1 MNRREPWRFF
11 GKVATSFAVSAA
23 IACGLF
29 FGAFVSMRALGFV
42 KPRAHSLE
50 FELVQAQIVEIQ
62 DTLECIA
69 QDRAYDGMAANPI
82 DEFEGQEEQ
91 AWK

>member
-1 MNRREPWRFF
+1 MNWREARRFL

-29 FGAFVSMRALGFV
+29 FGAFVSMRAMGFV
-42 KPRAHSLE
+42 KPRAHSRE
-50 FELVQAQIVEIQ
+50 FELVQAQIVEIERTM
-62 DTLECIA
+62 DELA
-69 QDRAYDGMAANPI
+69 MGAAYDGMAANPI